1 MEGLSYGPLTQ
12 AIGALGKHWLRVTPQ
27 ESNKVAV
34 DTPHLGLLLWLLPAC
49 PGAPPPPSSSLTRL
63 FVRARGTMEDQDG
76 ATADGVSTGGL
87 AHSHFSHRE
96 ITIVEPGRW
105 LERREGTSSH
115 QDNKRPP
122 PHPPHPTEVPKKASS
137 PVGQLT
143 ERRPHQRPEWDH
155 PQIHS
160 SPSEAMRVSQ
170 DSERGP
176 ALPTDIRQAAFCFCF
191 CFFA

>member
-1 MEGLSYGPLTQ
+1 MDGLSYGPLTQ
-12 AIGALGKHWLRVTPQ
+12 AIAALGKHWLRVTPQ
-27 ESNKVAV
+27 ESNQVAM

-49 PGAPPPPSSSLTRL
+49 QEPHHLPLPPSQG
-63 FVRARGTMEDQDG
+63 FFFPARGTMEDQDG
-76 ATADGVSTGGL
+76 AMADGVGTSGL
-87 AHSHFSHRE
+87 AHSYFSHRE

-143 ERRPHQRPEWDH
+143 ECRPHQRPEWDH

-170 DSERGP
+170 ESERGP
-176 ALPTDIRQAAFCFCF
+176 AFPLI
-191 CFFA
+191 

>member
-49 PGAPPPPSSSLTRL
+49 QELHHLPPPPSQGF

-76 ATADGVSTGGL
+76 ATADGVGTGGL

-96 ITIVEPGRW
+96 ITIVEPGKW

-122 PHPPHPTEVPKKASS
+122 PH
-137 PVGQLT
+137 
-143 ERRPHQRPEWDH
+143 
-155 PQIHS
+155 
-160 SPSEAMRVSQ
+160 
-170 DSERGP
+170 
-176 ALPTDIRQAAFCFCF
+176 LPTPQRSPRKPAVQ
-191 CFFA
+191 